1 MSYEGVGGS
10 KSEGLS
16 PVGARIPTIGGLD
29 CVALQGPRTQEG
41 LKPDGGRELG
51 GADTEFSESSGI

>member
-16 PVGARIPTIGGLD
+16 PVGARIPSIGGSD
-29 CVALQGPRTQEG
+29 CVALQGPRTQGG
-41 LKPDGGRELG
+41 LKPDGGLELMD
-51 GADTEFSESSGI
+51 ADIEFSESSGI